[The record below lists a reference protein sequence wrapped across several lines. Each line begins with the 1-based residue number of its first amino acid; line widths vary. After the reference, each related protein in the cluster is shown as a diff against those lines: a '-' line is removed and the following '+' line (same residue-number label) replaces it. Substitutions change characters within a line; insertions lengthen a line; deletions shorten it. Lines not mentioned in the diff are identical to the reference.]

1 MDDQR
6 TSAANLKGHP
16 DNSENES
23 LPRLNVKTQTT
34 NSGGTCQIFTL
45 RLINLAV
52 FIALLGATLTP
63 DLLLDQTYIKI
74 NKRHAFQQENDRAF
88 NLSQMDVEINV
99 DIQWVE
105 DIHRDY
111 YNYLINPDITSQYK
125 SKKEELEKSGTGREI
140 KDGLYD
146 YF

>member
-1 MDDQR
+1 M
-6 TSAANLKGHP
+6 
-16 DNSENES
+16 
-23 LPRLNVKTQTT
+23 
-34 NSGGTCQIFTL
+34 
-45 RLINLAV
+45 

-74 NKRHAFQQENDRAF
+74 NKRHAFQQESDRAF

-111 YNYLINPDITSQYK
+111 YNYLINPDITSKYK

>member
-1 MDDQR
+1 M
-6 TSAANLKGHP
+6 
-16 DNSENES
+16 
-23 LPRLNVKTQTT
+23 
-34 NSGGTCQIFTL
+34 
-45 RLINLAV
+45 
-52 FIALLGATLTP
+52 FITLLGATLTP

-125 SKKEELEKSGTGREI
+125 SKKEELEKSGTGRDI

>member
-16 DNSENES
+16 DNFENES
-23 LPRLNVKTQTT
+23 KPRLNVKTQTT

-52 FIALLGATLTP
+52 FITLLGATLTP